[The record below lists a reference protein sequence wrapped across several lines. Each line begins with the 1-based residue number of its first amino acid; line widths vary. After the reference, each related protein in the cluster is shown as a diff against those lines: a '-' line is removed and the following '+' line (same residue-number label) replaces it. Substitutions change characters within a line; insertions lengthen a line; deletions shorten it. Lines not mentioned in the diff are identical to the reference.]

1 MEELT
6 GSDVM
11 LKRGE
16 RICPCCGKPLV
27 LIPPTKELLPNRF
40 GVSENDIPFYLA
52 SDPRYIPYTLHPDT
66 MSEFNSSVLFED
78 VKIGANWLCNMG
90 MSSHRPRY
98 DGRKIVTVYR
108 TQRMLTK
115 NLLMTCA
122 MYAVAFFC
130 KNCNQKIA
138 LTFHPMSIFDNYFFV
153 FISAAALVS
162 FFAKCHPIIS
172 VVSFAVCC
180 ISLLTALAAL
190 VSCLFVK
197 LFMSNFVVT
206 DLRDNM
212 IIPKSE
218 LNISRNGLKRI
229 FLHRSNIYETELDGE
244 RFYLYLTEKGKTDLK
259 LHICGTD
266 GEPERLLTLIR
277 EKRESSKTVTLP
289 LTFEGKSVG
298 TAEVTE
304 IYENKDRGH

>member
-1 MEELT
+1 
-6 GSDVM
+6 M

-16 RICPCCGKPLV
+16 RICPCCGKPLE

-40 GVSENDIPFYLA
+40 GVSKNDIPFYLV

-66 MSEFNSSVLFED
+66 MSEFNSSVLFEG

-98 DGRKIVTVYR
+98 EGHLKIVTVYR

-138 LTFHPMSIFDNYFFV
+138 LTFHPTSIFDNYFFV
-153 FISAAALVS
+153 FISAAALV
-162 FFAKCHPIIS
+162 FLFAGFTVS
-172 VVSFAVCC
+172 LAVVCV
-180 ISLLTALAAL
+180 SLLTALAAL

-212 IIPKSE
+212 IIPKTE
-218 LNISRNGLKRI
+218 LSVSRSGLKRI
-229 FLHRSNIYETELDGE
+229 YLHRSNIYETELDGE
-244 RFYLYLTEKGKTDLK
+244 RFCLYLTEKDKTDIK

-266 GEPERLLTLIR
+266 SEPESLLALIR
-277 EKRESSKTVTLP
+277 EKRGRGEKVTLP
-289 LTFEGKSVG
+289 LTFEGKPVG

-304 IYENKDRGH
+304 IF

>member
-1 MEELT
+1 
-6 GSDVM
+6 M
-11 LKRGE
+11 LKEGE
-16 RICPCCGKPLV
+16 RICPCCGKPLE
-27 LIPPTKELLPNRF
+27 LIPPTKELMPNRF
-40 GVSENDIPFYLA
+40 GVSENDIPFYLV

-66 MSEFNSSVLFED
+66 MSKFNSSVLFED

-108 TQRMLTK
+108 TQLMLTK

-122 MYAVAFFC
+122 MYAVVFFC

-138 LTFHPMSIFDNYFFV
+138 LNFHPTSIFDNYFFV
-153 FISAAALVS
+153 FISAAALV
-162 FFAKCHPIIS
+162 FLFAGFTVS
-172 VVSFAVCC
+172 LAVVCV
-180 ISLLTALAAL
+180 SLLIALSAL
-190 VSCLFVK
+190 FSGLFVK

-229 FLHRSNIYETELDGE
+229 FLHRSNVYETELDGE

-259 LHICGTD
+259 LHVCGID
-266 GEPERLLTLIR
+266 GEPEHLLALIR
-277 EKRESSKTVTLP
+277 EKQERGETATLP
-289 LTFEGKSVG
+289 LTFEGKPVG

-304 IYENKDRGH
+304 IF